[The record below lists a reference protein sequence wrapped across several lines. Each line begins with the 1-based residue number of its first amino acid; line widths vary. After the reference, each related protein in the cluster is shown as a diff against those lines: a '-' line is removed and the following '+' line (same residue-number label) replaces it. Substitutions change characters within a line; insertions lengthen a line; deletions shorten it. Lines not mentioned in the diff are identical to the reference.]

1 MATSD
6 LKVRVSADTNAARSE
21 LSQISKQLD
30 DMNKMTFTK
39 MAASFDVVTMAVKTV
54 SDGIKQVIATTKEW
68 VDLYSVQQ
76 LAETRLQATIKAT
89 GQQYDLSARYLKQY
103 ASNLQDMTRFG
114 DEAIIGAQSLLVA
127 TKKLSK
133 EGIERTLEASADLA
147 EAMGT
152 DITSAA
158 QTLAKVLQ
166 EPTSG
171 LDRLKQSGINF
182 TEQEKEQ
189 IKKLTEA
196 NKLYE
201 AQSIV
206 LSKVEQSYGGIAKA
220 IAQTDSG
227 KLDQIKNVWG
237 DIKENLGKGL
247 LDTISPAL
255 DTLYQKLKDINDI
268 VDQMANPNKEER
280 AILTA
285 LQTGGSL
292 AEWSNDE
299 LSAWGNKFLLDRNAR
314 WNDNPMAANYNP
326 YVLRN
331 MSAQQMWE
339 TYGVDLYGAVSEY
352 FEFEGYWDKIVE
364 ELKNR
369 MLAEGAV
376 NALEVASNAVAELG
390 ARGRSRTGADMDAET
405 WLYNLVGGFD
415 VPGIKTSQL
424 GSNGLLPYLDPS
436 LIGKLDPSITMAPIE
451 SVNSVASRLRAG
463 TIADYYQTKGRNS
476 QSYWDRMKVWYD
488 NGAAGFVPA
497 SPAEEVAVALESVN
511 DIAER
516 NRIANSVAY
525 SQEKGKA
532 ATDYYARMS
541 NYFNEGNNQDHTGRS
556 FSWEAPLAESYS
568 VFQDLKD
575 HLADIGEYARTT
587 FTSVATSLTDMW
599 TSQANNIKKE
609 MESLRATG
617 DLTLEQEESMTKKMN
632 ELNRKAFVAK
642 QLNAVGEATMAWAT
656 GTMNIW
662 KEYAAHPVTAGIM
675 TGLLTGTYGAQ
686 LAAISAQQ
694 YTPFAKGGIVTG
706 PTLGLVG
713 EAGPEAII
721 PLKSQTAE
729 KMLSGNGVTVVI
741 NGNVYGDAE
750 QQIFHAIE
758 RAQRTGSLPSWRY
771 A

>member
-1 MATSD
+1 MAESK
-6 LKVRVSADTNAARSE
+6 LKIDVTADATKARQELQGVSSQIDGLEKVNTKAAAAFGKVSASVAA
-21 LSQISKQLD
+21 
-30 DMNKMTFTK
+30 
-39 MAASFDVVTMAVKTV
+39 VTVAVGAAVKV
-54 SDGIKQVIATTKEW
+54 SKE
-68 VDLYSVQQ
+68 LINTYSTQL
-76 LAETRLQATIKAT
+76 LAETKLDAALRAS
-89 GQQYDLSARYLKQY
+89 GNQYSLSARRLKEY
-103 ASNLQDMTRFG
+103 ASSLQDVTRFG
-114 DEAIIGAQSLLVA
+114 DEAIIEAQSLLVA
-127 TKKLSK
+127 TKKLNE
-133 EGIERTLEASADLA
+133 EGIERTLAASADLA
-147 EAMGT
+147 EALGT
-152 DITSAA
+152 DIKSAA

-182 TEQEKEQ
+182 TEQEKDQ

-201 AQSIV
+201 AQAIV
-206 LSKVEQSYGGIAKA
+206 LGKVEASYGGMAKA
-220 IAQTDSG
+220 IAETDAG
-227 KLDQIKNVWG
+227 KLTQIQNVWG

-268 VDQMANPNKEER
+268 VDQMVNPNKEER

-339 TYGVDLYGAVSEY
+339 TYGVDLSGAVSEY

-376 NALEVASNAVAELG
+376 NALEVASNTVAELG
-390 ARGRSRTGADMDAET
+390 ARGRSRTGADVDAET

-436 LIGKLDPSITMAPIE
+436 LIGRLDPSITMAPIE

-463 TIADYYQTKGRNS
+463 TIADYYQTKGKNS

-497 SPAEEVAVALESVN
+497 SAEDAVLAIESVN

-525 SQEKGKA
+525 SQEHGKNSSS
-532 ATDYYARMS
+532 YYARME
-541 NYFNEGNNQDHTGRS
+541 NYFNEGNNQDRTGTS
-556 FSWEAPLAESYS
+556 YVWEAPIEESYS
-568 VFQDLKD
+568 AFEDLKSHLKD
-575 HLADIGEYARTT
+575 IGAYAKETFSSIASSLADV
-587 FTSVATSLTDMW
+587 F
-599 TSQANNIKKE
+599 TSQAENIRQQ
-609 MESLRATG
+609 MESLRAAG
-617 DLTLEQEESMTKKMN
+617 SLTLEEEENMTKKMN

-642 QLNAVGEATMAWAT
+642 QLNAVADATTSWAT

-662 KEYAAHPVTAGIM
+662 KEYAAHPAVAGVMTA
-675 TGLLTGTYGAQ
+675 LLTGTYGAQ
-686 LAAISAQQ
+686 LATINAQQ

-706 PTLGLVG
+706 PTRALVG
-713 EAGPEAII
+713 ESGTEAII
-721 PLKSQTAE
+721 PLNSNRAKN
-729 KMLSGNGVTVVI
+729 MMDGMGNGVTVNI
-741 NGNVYGDAE
+741 TIEGNAREEDVYY
-750 QQIFHAIE
+750 AIE
-758 RAQRTGSLPSWRY
+758 RAQRTGLLPRWSFG
-771 A
+771 